1 MNAPQQLAPDILCL
15 AHTAKQIEWCDR
27 AMMSFA
33 FHKFS
38 MRLESKAKELG
49 KLVLRVCEAYTSKTA
64 SWTGELKQI
73 GAAKKITSNGIAVDR
88 DINGAR
94 GIFLRALVDTPS
106 LRNERAIVGVQ

>member
-1 MNAPQQLAPDILCL
+1 
-15 AHTAKQIEWCDR
+15 
-27 AMMSFA
+27 MMSFA